1 MFNRVLMK
9 NISFISLQIIST
21 ILSTIFFSVAISEYS
36 KLEIEIDKYSNI
48 FSSIIIIYVLNLAQI
63 LLYNG
68 FIVYIV
74 KKEHKSKDRIRN
86 GYKRWLAHMCYSIR
100 SPVHT
105 INYLSD
111 TIVNQHR
118 IHGSPEP
125 EKMKLLNASINQLYD
140 VVNSYVDFTAIETN
154 NIVIKK
160 KNMNLLEVVNVVFE
174 QYQIINTEIKMKLDF
189 DNLFRDVEIFSD
201 PLKIRQILSTALHNS
216 TKFTYKGE
224 ITLKIRKRTNNFIE
238 FSVKDTGPG
247 LKGKEEKIID
257 SKTGL
262 GLLISKYTAEALGGS
277 IKLQNRQDGQR
288 GAEFILSIPHEEIK
302 QRSPDEIPFRLPRMF
317 SDVIVFACEDNSSHR
332 YTLKEMFLQFGIKN
346 RNIKI
351 FSDGENMV
359 EYMKGDIKKPHIIIL
374 DIFMKRMNGDEL
386 YDHIRELGYTAP
398 IIANT
403 ANVYNNQKYLDQGF
417 EKVLNKPY
425 KGTDLKE
432 VIKQSLNFGL
442 EIV

>member
-1 MFNRVLMK
+1 MK
-9 NISFISLQIIST
+9 NVAFISLQFISMT
-21 ILSTIFFSVAISEYS
+21 LSTVFFSIAISEYN
-36 KLEIEIDKYSNI
+36 KLEPNNHNHSNI
-48 FSSIIIIYVLNLAQI
+48 FSSTIILYVLNLIQI
-63 LLYNG
+63 LVYNG

-74 KKEHKSKDRIRN
+74 KREHKAKDKIRN
-86 GYKRWLAHMCYSIR
+86 GYKRWMAHMCYSIR

-111 TIVNQHR
+111 TILKQHR

-125 EKMKLLNASINQLYD
+125 QKMKFLNASINQLYD

-160 KNMNLLEVVNVVFE
+160 KNMNLFEVVNTIFE

-189 DNLFRDVEIFSD
+189 DNLLHDIEIFSD

-216 TKFTYKGE
+216 TKFTTKGE
-224 ITLKIRKRTNNFIE
+224 ISLKIRKRTNSSIE

-247 LKGKEEKIID
+247 LKGKEEKIIN
-257 SKTGL
+257 SRTGL
-262 GLLISKYTAEALGGS
+262 GLLISKYTAEALGGF
-277 IKLQNRQDGQR
+277 IKLRNRQDGQR
-288 GAEFILSIPHEEIK
+288 GAEFILSIPHEEVK
-302 QRSPDEIPFRLPRMF
+302 HTSSPIEAPFRLPRMF
-317 SDVIVFACEDNSSHR
+317 SDVIIFACEDDSSHR
-332 YTLKEMFLQFGIKN
+332 FTLKDMFLNFGIERN
-346 RNIKI
+346 NIKI
-351 FSDGENMV
+351 FSDGENMID
-359 EYMKGDIKKPHIIIL
+359 YMKGNIKKPHIILL

-398 IIANT
+398 IIAIT

-425 KGTDLKE
+425 RGSDLKE
-432 VIKQSLNFGL
+432 LIEKSLNFGM